1 MDTQPSAEAI
11 TRASKSNL
19 ALAFIAL
26 PSERRRDITVFYAF
40 CRVIDDIADEPG
52 RSPEEKSL
60 LLAAWKRALCE
71 PFEGEPPLAPQVRA
85 LIGKYRLNTQW
96 LLELIE
102 GCEMD
107 LVPARYE
114 TYDDLRL
121 YCYRV
126 ASVVGLVSIEIFG
139 HQNPATQRYAIELGH
154 ALQLTNI
161 LRDVGKDL
169 ANEGRIY
176 LPLAD
181 LARFGIDPSDLAMRQ
196 GGPRFGELMA
206 FEAERAQALYESAI
220 AQLPPEDRRSMRPA
234 EMMRRIY
241 HRILRKMS
249 RDGFQVFE
257 KQYRLSKLEKLAII
271 ARVVLLGG

>member
-1 MDTQPSAEAI
+1 MDTPPSAEAI
-11 TRASKSNL
+11 TRASKSNF

-26 PSERRRDITVFYAF
+26 PPERRRDLTTFYAF
-40 CRVIDDIADEPG
+40 CRVVDDIADEPG
-52 RSPEEKSL
+52 RSTEEKAS
-60 LLAAWKRALCE
+60 LLAAWKRAVCE
-71 PFEGEPPLAPQVRA
+71 AFAGEPPLAPQIRE
-85 LIGKYRLNTQW
+85 LIGRYRLNPQW
-96 LLELIE
+96 LLELIQ

-114 TYDDLRL
+114 TFEDLRL

-139 HQNPATQRYAIELGH
+139 YQNEATQHYAVELGQ

-169 ANEGRIY
+169 ANDGRVY

-181 LARFGIDPSDLAMRQ
+181 LARFGIDPSDLATRK

-206 FEAERAQALYESAI
+206 FEARRAEGLYQSAI

-234 EMMRRIY
+234 EIMRCIY
-241 HRILRKMS
+241 HRILQKMS
-249 RDGFQVFE
+249 RDRFQVFE
-257 KQYRLSKLEKLAII
+257 KQYRLGKFEKLAI
-271 ARVVLLGG
+271 ASRVLLLGR